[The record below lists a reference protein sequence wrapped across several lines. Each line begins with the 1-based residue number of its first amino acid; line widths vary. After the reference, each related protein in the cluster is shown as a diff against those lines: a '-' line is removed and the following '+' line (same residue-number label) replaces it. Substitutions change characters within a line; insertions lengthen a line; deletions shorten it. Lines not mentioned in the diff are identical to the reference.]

1 MHASIHPSIHAC
13 MHTYRHTYI
22 HTHIHTYIYIHY
34 ITLHYITLHTHT
46 YIYTYVFII
55 CICVYIYIYTTK
67 FKWQGYGSKHLLRRY
82 LTPKSYPRHFLRR
95 YSGPWIHIGIDR
107 IFSLPAGF
115 YWIVRNSWGE
125 YWGEQGYVRV
135 KGGALALEQQ
145 CTWAVPGELLG
156 WVGWDLTNK
165 FRHIW
170 IYTYMGNIYIYGKY
184 FGI

>member
-1 MHASIHPSIHAC
+1 MC
-13 MHTYRHTYI
+13 
-22 HTHIHTYIYIHY
+22 
-34 ITLHYITLHTHT
+34 
-46 YIYTYVFII
+46 
-55 CICVYIYIYTTK
+55 IYIYK
-67 FKWQGYGSKHLLRRY
+67 FKWQGYGPKHLLRRY

-156 WVGWDLTNK
+156 WVGGCNQQVSS
-165 FRHIW
+165 
-170 IYTYMGNIYIYGKY
+170 YMDIYIWEIFWNIGGFYLGR
-184 FGI
+184 FSL